1 MSRVAGQQNEQ
12 NQDNVKKL
20 KTRECQKQQQQG
32 GGEQEHGVETTWT
45 DGPGP
50 LWELHGTHRSSI
62 AGPHVFGK
70 LDCLSI
76 LDCVVSANACSFLPP
91 LVH

>member
-1 MSRVAGQQNEQ
+1 MKQAQLEENRTKKGNAMSRVAGQQNEQ

-50 LWELHGTHRSSI
+50 LWELHGIT
-62 AGPHVFGK
+62 
-70 LDCLSI
+70 
-76 LDCVVSANACSFLPP
+76 
-91 LVH
+91 